1 MGIIISKDIFV
12 FFRKKFEPNR
22 EDIEGNIFTRCNQRI
37 ITVRGDVLSRN
48 GDLMN
53 ENKIIVD
60 EKSALLDKLSF
71 SNVLIDD
78 VKDIENLI
86 EKDIL
91 QIYEGKKIRYLTK
104 SGKEFSRLTVQ
115 DDVVRLSAGISGQT
129 KKAYCTM
136 DISISD
142 DEKGNLCCLTVAE
155 YKEHILR
162 VKRHLEEEYGI
173 IICTDCM
180 YPKTLEVNKTFQ
192 IAEDFEAYKRV
203 FQMIMGNLAP
213 KSRLKGQQDYKTKE
227 KNGYVYGTF
236 YAKSSQNKQQYLE
249 FKIYDKTASILG
261 FVTLEENYVRFE
273 FKIVGKIKRRLKIET
288 FDELTDE
295 LINAWFHE
303 KIEDY
308 IVKPLKK
315 MHKERQKKWLTIM
328 EQERNKGGHW
338 IGNVLGMVLN
348 KEIEQGYPVFLDV
361 EEIVQVVRLMHLDA
375 KKRGKIVA
383 SLRRQ
388 AERTYT
394 VLSKH
399 DDEKMA
405 EIIRKL
411 TAKPTHHYTH
421 QSGEEG
427 HLRGMK
433 DIA

>member
-1 MGIIISKDIFV
+1 
-12 FFRKKFEPNR
+12 
-22 EDIEGNIFTRCNQRI
+22 
-37 ITVRGDVLSRN
+37 
-48 GDLMN
+48 MN
-53 ENKIIVD
+53 ENKNKQIIVN
-60 EKSALLDKLSF
+60 ETSALLDKLSF

-91 QIYEGKKIRYLTK
+91 QIYEGKKIKYLTK

-115 DDVVRLSAGISGQT
+115 DDVVRLSAGVSGQT
-129 KKAYCTM
+129 KRGYCTM
-136 DISISD
+136 DISIAD
-142 DEKGNLCCLTVAE
+142 DEKGNLCCLTVTE
-155 YKEHILR
+155 YKAHILR

-180 YPKTLEVNKTFQ
+180 YPKTLEINKTFQ
-192 IAEDFEAYKRV
+192 IAEDFELYKRV
-203 FQMIMGNLAP
+203 FQLIMGNLAP
-213 KSRLKGQQDYKTKE
+213 KSHLKGQSDFKTKE
-227 KNGYVYGTF
+227 KNGYKYGTF
-236 YAKSSQNKQQYLE
+236 YAKSSKNKQQYLE

-273 FKIVGKIKRRLKIET
+273 FKIVGKVKRRLKIDT
-288 FDELTDE
+288 FDDMTDE
-295 LINAWFHE
+295 LINAWFDE

-315 MHKERQKKWLTIM
+315 MHKERQKEWLATM
-328 EQERNKGGHW
+328 DRERNKGGHW
-338 IGNVLGMVLN
+338 VGNVLGAVLN
-348 KEIEQGYPVFLDV
+348 QEIIQGYPVFLDV
-361 EEIVQVVRLMHLDA
+361 EEIVQVVKLMHLDS

-388 AERTYT
+388 AEHTYT

-399 DDEKMA
+399 DDEKLA

-421 QSGEEG
+421 QNGAEG
-427 HLRGMK
+427 YLRGMQEV
-433 DIA
+433 A